1 MNIFSQPVSGPEI
14 SFNFLGELSKELDVN
29 AMQSFNDIGEYD
41 FPDKIAFNVLKREN
55 EYSVFII
62 YQSDMFQY
70 FEKISEIYQSLINLL
85 TKMERQNVFGISEDS
100 LKVLS
105 DLF

>member
-70 FEKISEIYQSLINLL
+70 FEK
-85 TKMERQNVFGISEDS
+85 
-100 LKVLS
+100 
-105 DLF
+105 